1 MSKNRIS
8 GIIKR
13 IEMKNM
19 DKSGKN
25 PRFSIQ
31 FFIQYDGITP
41 LPQHPISAYILD
53 VQTGEIDRWMEGWI
67 RLSFQR
73 KVPLAE
79 LPTKALE
86 AYHNQ
91 KSFIRLL
98 DQYTEYC
105 LEDYLVVDVV
115 KDILIVD
122 VVQHQ
127 PKGN

>member
-1 MSKNRIS
+1 MSAKRVS

-19 DKSGKN
+19 DKSGNN

-31 FFIQYDGITP
+31 FLIQYDGINP
-41 LPQHPISAYILD
+41 SPQHPISAYILD
-53 VQTGEIDRWMEGWI
+53 VQTMEIDRWMQGWI
-67 RLSFQR
+67 RLSFQS

-86 AYHNQ
+86 AYRNQ

-122 VVQHQ
+122 VVQYQ
-127 PKGN
+127 PKDN